1 MSDREWTQDEIDA
14 DVFRCEDP
22 DDCDCVDAEYDFLI
36 GRYECWVCGRT
47 WYR

>member
-1 MSDREWTQDEIDA
+1 MIDREWTQEEIDE
-14 DVFRCEDP
+14 DVFRCDDP
-22 DDCDCVDAEYDFLI
+22 DDCDCVEAEYDILI